1 VVIAFYIFLSFFFP
15 FLWIFYFYKKDKHPE
30 PVFWLIIAF
39 LLGIS
44 SAFISYYFQKNTV
57 HFLKDDWQRY
67 LIFAFI
73 EEFFKFFLIWL
84 FVFPQKVF
92 DEPIDAMIYMMFSAL
107 GFAFFENL
115 ILSIDPKVQ
124 CLDLILSINPEVQ
137 CRVLILIFRFLGA
150 NLLHILASSL
160 IGYGYAFFVKTR
172 RIFPLALSFLSG
184 TFLHFLYNYFII
196 SLLIIGLPPRY
207 ILVLLLPILW
217 TTFLVVLSELNY
229 LARND

>member
-1 VVIAFYIFLSFFFP
+1 MVIAFYIFLSFLFP

-30 PVFWLIIAF
+30 PIFWLIIAF

-84 FVFPQKVF
+84 FIFPQKVF
-92 DEPIDAMIYMMFSAL
+92 DKPIDAMIYMMFSAL

-115 ILSIDPKVQ
+115 VLALGPKTSNVFAT
-124 CLDLILSINPEVQ
+124 L
-137 CRVLILIFRFLGA
+137 FYRFFGA

-172 RIFPLALSFLSG
+172 RIFPFALSFLSG
-184 TFLHFLYNYFII
+184 TLLHFLYNYFII
-196 SLLIIGLPPRY
+196 SLTPGF
-207 ILVLLLPILW
+207 ILVLPILW
-217 TTFLVVLSELNY
+217 AVFLVVLSELNY
-229 LARND
+229 LAQNG

>member
-1 VVIAFYIFLSFFFP
+1 VVIAFYIFLSFLFP
-15 FLWIFYFYKKDKHPE
+15 FLWIFYFHKKDKHPE
-30 PVFWLIIAF
+30 PIFWLIIAF

-84 FVFPQKVF
+84 FIFPQKVF

-115 ILSIDPKVQ
+115 
-124 CLDLILSINPEVQ
+124 
-137 CRVLILIFRFLGA
+137 VLALGPTTSNVFATLFYRFFGA

-172 RIFPLALSFLSG
+172 RIFPFALSFLSG
-184 TFLHFLYNYFII
+184 TLLHFLYNYFII
-196 SLLIIGLPPRY
+196 SLPPGF
-207 ILVLLLPILW
+207 ILVLPILW
-217 TTFLVVLSELNY
+217 AVFWVVLSELNY
-229 LARND
+229 LAQNG

>member
-1 VVIAFYIFLSFFFP
+1 VVIAFYVFLSFLFP

-30 PVFWLIIAF
+30 SIFWLIMAF
-39 LLGIS
+39 LLGIF

-57 HFLKDDWQRY
+57 HFLTEDWQRY

-73 EEFFKFFLIWL
+73 EEFFKFFVIWL
-84 FVFPQKVF
+84 FIFPQKVF

-115 ILSIDPKVQ
+115 FLVLSPKT
-124 CLDLILSINPEVQ
+124 INIVFT
-137 CRVLILIFRFLGA
+137 LFFRFFGA

-172 RIFPLALSFLSG
+172 RIFPLIVSFFSG
-184 TFLHFLYNYFII
+184 TFLHFLYNYIII
-196 SLLIIGLPPRY
+196 SLPSGF
-207 ILVLLLPILW
+207 ILVLPILW
-217 TTFLVVLSELNY
+217 TFFLVVLSELNY
-229 LARND
+229 LSKNG

>member
-1 VVIAFYIFLSFFFP
+1 VVITFYIFLSFLFP

-30 PVFWLIIAF
+30 PIFWLIIAF

-57 HFLKDDWQRY
+57 HFLTDGWQRY

-73 EEFFKFFLIWL
+73 EEFFKFFVIWL
-84 FVFPQKVF
+84 FIFPQKVF

-115 ILSIDPKVQ
+115 VLVLSPTTSNVVAT
-124 CLDLILSINPEVQ
+124 L
-137 CRVLILIFRFLGA
+137 FYRFFGA

-172 RIFPLALSFLSG
+172 RIFPFALSFISG
-184 TFLHFLYNYFII
+184 TFLHFLYNYLII
-196 SLLIIGLPPRY
+196 SLPPGF
-207 ILVLLLPILW
+207 ILVLPILW
-217 TTFLVVLSELNY
+217 TVFLVVLSELNY
-229 LARND
+229 LSKNG

>member
-1 VVIAFYIFLSFFFP
+1 VVIVFYIFLSFLFP

-30 PVFWLIIAF
+30 PIFWLIIAF

-44 SAFISYYFQKNTV
+44 SALISYYFEKNI
-57 HFLKDDWQRY
+57 FLEEKWLRY
-67 LIFAFI
+67 LLFAFL
-73 EEFFKFFLIWL
+73 EEFFKFFVVWL
-84 FVFPQKVF
+84 FIFPQKVF

-115 ILSIDPKVQ
+115 ILALGPATNNVVV
-124 CLDLILSINPEVQ
+124 IL
-137 CRVLILIFRFLGA
+137 LYRFFGA

-184 TFLHFLYNYFII
+184 TILHFLYNYIII
-196 SLLIIGLPPRY
+196 SLPPGF
-207 ILVLLLPILW
+207 ILVLPILW
-217 TTFLVVLSELNY
+217 TVFLVVLNELDY
-229 LARND
+229 LAKNE

>member
-1 VVIAFYIFLSFFFP
+1 VVIAFYVFLSFLFP

-30 PVFWLIIAF
+30 PFFWLIIAF

-44 SAFISYYFQKNTV
+44 SAIISYYFQKNTAY
-57 HFLKDDWQRY
+57 FLTKDWQKY

-73 EEFFKFFLIWL
+73 EEFFKFFVIWL

-115 ILSIDPKVQ
+115 ILA
-124 CLDLILSINPEVQ
+124 INPKAQ
-137 CRVLILIFRFLGA
+137 YPVLILIFRFFGA

-172 RIFPLALSFLSG
+172 RIFPLIVSFSSG
-184 TFLHFLYNYFII
+184 TFLHFLYNYIII
-196 SLLIIGLPPRY
+196 SLPPGF
-207 ILVLLLPILW
+207 ILVLPILW
-217 TTFLVVLSELNY
+217 TVFLVVLSEINY
-229 LARND
+229 LAQNG